1 MADEPETTN
10 RLADRVDLSG
20 SSTDLAPLV
29 KAMFIGEE
37 GGSQSR
43 AMTDQTRET
52 NVFKSQGALPPV
64 YDPGLLTLIFES
76 SSALRPN
83 VDAYVTNIDSY
94 GHMYEPVIDVE
105 SPEAKEKVR
114 DALRIEN
121 ARAAKDG
128 GKAPAEPTDAEVDAT
143 LEELGPKI
151 RAERAMLENF
161 FENCTPEIPFS
172 GPEGL
177 RGLTRQDIEVIG
189 SGYWEVLRNKLGEVA
204 AFNTLPARS
213 IRLMPMDRDL
223 VEVKMLRRVSLLT
236 SKEEQVLKRFR
247 KHIQI
252 SETADQVV
260 YFKEFG
266 DPRAVD
272 AKTGKTFATVADAER
287 DAADNR
293 TTYLPATE
301 VLPFRITSPR
311 TPYGV
316 PRWIGSLLAVLG
328 TRQAEE
334 VNFLY
339 FENRSVP
346 PLAVL
351 VSGGRLNE
359 NSAKKLEDYIATEI
373 RGKRNFHKI
382 MILEAEPAGSDP
394 SAMGKMK
401 IELRPL
407 TDSQQKDALFQAYDE
422 RNADKVGQS
431 FRLPRLLR
439 GDVRDFNR
447 STAEASVDFAEI
459 QVFGPIRQQFDW
471 IMNKLIFPAIGAKYH
486 MFKSNAPTVRDPE
499 ALSTMIKDLVTAS
512 VITPGE
518 ARELAAG
525 VFNRDFEKIKAVWTQ
540 QPIALTVA
548 GRSIEDNLNTPG
560 DESSEYDTLDAGI
573 PAGSSP
579 GQGAGVM
586 STGGAAATQAA
597 LGVDQSKADAAL
609 GIGVSAAI
617 QAARLRKRD
626 ATLKMASILARVHAV
641 MVKAE
646 REEYAEMQKEYI
658 KVPRDLFETFAIPN
672 EEGDAAGGKE

>member
-1 MADEPETTN
+1 MANESESTNSLAERVEPGQGTAALT
-10 RLADRVDLSG
+10 S
-20 SSTDLAPLV
+20 LV

-43 AMTDQTRET
+43 AMSDQARET
-52 NVFKSQGALPPV
+52 DVFKNSGALPPV
-64 YDPGLLTLIFES
+64 YDPGLLTLIFEA

-94 GHMYEPVIDVE
+94 GHTYEPVIDVE
-105 SPEAKEKVR
+105 SPEAQDKVR
-114 DALRIEN
+114 DALRIEG
-121 ARAAKDG
+121 AAKAKDG
-128 GKAPAEPTDAEVDAT
+128 GTVAAEPTDEEVAAR
-143 LEELGPKI
+143 LEELKPQI

-189 SGYWEVLRNKLGEVA
+189 SGYWEVLRNKLGEVSTFA
-204 AFNTLPARS
+204 PMPARS
-213 IRLMPMDRDL
+213 IRLMPMGRDI
-223 VEVKMLRRVSLLT
+223 VEVKVQRRVSLLT
-236 SKEEQVLKRFR
+236 SKEETVQKRFR
-247 KHIQI
+247 MHIQI
-252 SETADQVV
+252 SETGDQVV

-272 AKTGKTFATVADAER
+272 AKTGKAYVDVATAER
-287 DAADNR
+287 EAAANR
-293 TTYLPATE
+293 SAFIPATE
-301 VLPFRITSPR
+301 ILPFRITSPR

-382 MILEAEPAGSDP
+382 LILEAEPAAGSD
-394 SAMGKMK
+394 SGSVGKMK

-407 TDSQQKDALFQAYDE
+407 VDAQQKDALFQQYDE

-471 IMNKLIFPAIGAKYH
+471 IMNKLILPAIGVKYH
-486 MFKSNAPTVRDPE
+486 TFKSNAPTVRDPE

-525 VFNRDFEKIKAVWTQ
+525 VFNKDFEKIKAVWTS
-540 QPIALTVA
+540 QPIALTIA
-548 GRSIEDNLNTPG
+548 GRSVEDNLNTPE
-560 DESSEYDTLDAGI
+560 DEASEFDTLQPDI
-573 PAGSSP
+573 PAGDSP
-579 GQGAGVM
+579 GHGAGVM

-597 LGVDQSKADAAL
+597 LGVDQSKADASL
-609 GIGVSAAI
+609 GIGVSAA
-617 QAARLRKRD
+617 LRVAKQRRRD
-626 ATLKMASILARVHAV
+626 AALKSASILARVHAV
-641 MVKAE
+641 LMKAE
-646 REEYAEMQKEYI
+646 REVYAHEQREYV
-658 KVPRDLFETFAIPN
+658 KVPRDIFESFVVPN
-672 EEGDAAGGKE
+672 EEGGSGGAE